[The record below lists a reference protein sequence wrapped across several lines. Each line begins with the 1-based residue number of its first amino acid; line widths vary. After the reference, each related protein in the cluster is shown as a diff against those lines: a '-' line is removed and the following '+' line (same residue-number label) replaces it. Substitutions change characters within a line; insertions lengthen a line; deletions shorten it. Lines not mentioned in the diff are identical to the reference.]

1 MNKIRK
7 EKEMKRIFW
16 VFIATILLF
25 SCSTSN
31 RMLGVS
37 DKNLID
43 ISREKEEYEIIVMD
57 PGFDTWFA
65 TTWSPAKDRSV
76 EYYALWNQRYVN
88 AWNYKAT
95 NPHTAELFDSTI
107 QYDPTADYGI
117 EVERVLYYYFRW
129 VDTKL
134 GIPILDSPPPRGI
147 L

>member
-1 MNKIRK
+1 
-7 EKEMKRIFW
+7 MKGIFW
-16 VFIATILLF
+16 FIIAAILSF
-25 SCSTSN
+25 GCSTSSK
-31 RMLGVS
+31 MLGVS

-43 ISREKEEYEIIVMD
+43 ISRDKDEYEIIVMD

-76 EYYALWNQRYVN
+76 EYYSLWNQRYVSE
-88 AWNYKAT
+88 WNYKVT
-95 NPHTAELFDSTI
+95 NPHTTELFNNMI
-107 QYDPTADYGI
+107 QYDPAADYGI

-134 GIPILDSPPPRGI
+134 GIPILNSRPPGGV